1 MQTVLLLGGMVLLL
15 AACGWIVAGL
25 PGLVWAAVLGG
36 FGLTLSARLSP
47 RLAAKMLGAAPFPA
61 AELPE
66 IRAIVDALARRAQLR
81 PTPRIYYISTPTM
94 TAFSIGNRHEA
105 AIILSSGLI
114 RGLSL
119 RELAG
124 VLAHEI
130 SHVRHND
137 PWIMTLANIVR
148 SLTGTMSFIGILLLF
163 LNLPLLLA
171 GGTPVPWL
179 LVLLLTFAP
188 TIGVLLQLAL
198 SRTREFDADLDA
210 AGLTGDP
217 MGLAAALEKLER
229 QEGQNWEAMLP
240 GGRRGAIPTLLRS
253 HPKTADRVQR
263 LRGACRSDVNRGAAY
278 SGGKAARPALYHS
291 GHAAAAAVALA
302 SLGTVG
308 LTIRYYQPDI
318 VIAAYGVS
326 GRKQV
331 ENGRIP
337 SPPGSGHDDG
347 QDDDGPDEREPELL
361 PYRQSAP

>member
-1 MQTVLLLGGMVLLL
+1 MTPSPLPPFDRSGAPGYRLRNAAQTVLLLGGMILLL
-15 AACGWIVAGL
+15 AACGWVVAGL

-47 RLAAKMLGAAPFPA
+47 RLAVRMLGAMPLPA
-61 AELPE
+61 GELRE
-66 IRAIVDALARRAQLR
+66 VREIVDALARRAQLR
-81 PTPRIYYISTPTM
+81 RAPQIYFISTPIM
-94 TAFSIGNRHEA
+94 TALSMGNRHEA
-105 AIILSSGLI
+105 AITLSSGLI

-119 RELAG
+119 RELTG
-124 VLAHEI
+124 VLAHEM

-188 TIGVLLQLAL
+188 TLGVLLQLAL

-229 QEGQNWEAMLP
+229 QEGQNWEALLP
-240 GGRRGAIPTLLRS
+240 GSRRGAIPTLLRS
-253 HPKTADRVQR
+253 HPKTAERVQR
-263 LRGACRSDVNRGAAY
+263 LR
-278 SGGKAARPALYHS
+278 
-291 GHAAAAAVALA
+291 ALA
-302 SLGTVG
+302 EQAPTPGM
-308 LTIRYYQPDI
+308 
-318 VIAAYGVS
+318 
-326 GRKQV
+326 
-331 ENGRIP
+331 RIP
-337 SPPGSGHDDG
+337 AEPPHGTHSIIPDTPRRRPWPWRPW
-347 QDDDGPDEREPELL
+347 GPWG
-361 PYRQSAP
+361 